1 MAYARVS
8 LNLFFTRPTMND
20 FINSSPPLKIYE
32 DFFIFL
38 EQIPRDGKIKKG
50 TDQDG
55 NQFFSSSISKSS
67 KDRKSRK
74 NDFEKRAPLLEK
86 EENVPVW
93 FCSARNATRTLTS
106 L

>member
-50 TDQDG
+50 TDQDVI
-55 NQFFSSSISKSS
+55 NFFLLPFLKVAKIEKVERTTL
-67 KDRKSRK
+67 KR
-74 NDFEKRAPLLEK
+74 KRAPLLEK
-86 EENVPVW
+86 EENVPVLLG
-93 FCSARNATRTLTS
+93 S
-106 L
+106 